1 MGWSAGG
8 CLLDS
13 PATAAACRLPWRG
26 PSWVQLPP
34 NLAAMAAWGLSYT
47 HRVHV
52 QEQGSQEVSGGS
64 GLGWGWGAVG
74 ASMAAAAPP
83 VAAPLAVGP
92 ETHGPRCTSSSS
104 ERGQA
109 IESARGRKERAW

>member
-26 PSWVQLPP
+26 PYWVQLPA

-52 QEQGSQEVSGGS
+52 QEQGATGSQWRVRAGVELGSGRRQHGGS
-64 GLGWGWGAVG
+64 GAAGGCAPGCGA
-74 ASMAAAAPP
+74 
-83 VAAPLAVGP
+83 
-92 ETHGPRCTSSSS
+92 
-104 ERGQA
+104 
-109 IESARGRKERAW
+109 